1 MLQPPR
7 GRRTAKESNQQTS
20 DEDATRLIS
29 PFLVLT
35 LLLHPDNPV
44 ISMSLKIVDQ
54 REKLY
59 EFADGPWV
67 KFYDLL

>member
-1 MLQPPR
+1 M
-7 GRRTAKESNQQTS
+7 AKESNQHTS
-20 DEDATRLIS
+20 DENVTRLIS
-29 PFLVLT
+29 PLLLPT
-35 LLLHPDNPV
+35 LLLHPDNLV
-44 ISMSLKIVDQ
+44 ISMSLRVVDQ